1 MNAWAVDGRR
11 PAKPGFVGGCYALV
25 IVMAGASGLAR
36 ADDAVPRRAGRSAAA
51 APRPWLPEGGVA
63 QCLFLPGTG
72 IPMLA
77 MGVRRID
84 DDPEMRGRRL
94 LDLWRQPEESGPGVE
109 PLARVPLFRP
119 LYVYDRRTQG
129 TSTWYLLGDAYVGSP
144 RGWADGRQL
153 HVLESRYGYYFNNP
167 RRLAPGVQLYESRPA
182 AHAALMAQSR
192 ETPQAQP
199 EGVVVAE
206 RLGLKRLKDEVWNPL
221 GQDGVPPFV
230 ELPDDGDARELL
242 ARGLTDTT
250 LTFPFSGDNRL
261 LRLGAVAGGPVD
273 VAELA
278 KKKAEAA
285 ERAGVSI
292 AFVIDETVSMEKYFP
307 QVAAFINENLEL
319 DEGVNIRAAVSWYSD
334 IQKQGDVPYDVH
346 PLRQLIGP
354 GITPVVAEA
363 AKAQLVKDVEGHD
376 RRVTRGLGAQ
386 ERELIYQGLN
396 AAIRVAGFQPGEN
409 AMVFVIGDAADRTD
423 EDGLR
428 RLQDDLIKL
437 LDEYKLQ
444 LAFVQ
449 VGDLGPDF
457 ANQAT
462 EFRNRLPPNLK
473 ESVLVRGVGVGLLKN
488 QLADLRAKME
498 QRRARL
504 LGEIA
509 EMETRN
515 QFSQPGAVLER
526 QLQAAG
532 IDRADYDR
540 QHLQFFTPAWGWLH
554 HPQRAADGPQLRE
567 LVWID
572 EAEAAALLPALVVAV
587 EGLRSTGRIDT
598 DAVRRKLSS
607 VLVERS
613 GHTNAAAALDS
624 AWNALPAD
632 DRTLGR
638 FLRDGLGIRA
648 RNAILFHRGVADPR
662 AEPTREAVNQL
673 LESRTR
679 LGAAR
684 QPGVGWAD
692 AWSVLP

>member
-1 MNAWAVDGRR
+1 MNAAAIDGRSLAR
-11 PAKPGFVGGCYALV
+11 RVFVGGCWALV
-25 IVMAGASGLAR
+25 FVMAGATGLAR
-36 ADDAVPRRAGRSAAA
+36 ADAAVTRRAGRSAAA

-77 MGVRRID
+77 MGVRRIE

-94 LDLWRQPEESGPGVE
+94 LDLWRQPEESGPGVD

-119 LYVYDRRTQG
+119 LYVYDRRTEG

-167 RRLAPGVQLYESRPA
+167 RRLAPGIQLYESRPA
-182 AHAALMAQSR
+182 AHAALMA
-192 ETPQAQP
+192 PPLAP
-199 EGVVVAE
+199 LDGVVVAE
-206 RLGLKRLKDEVWNPL
+206 RLGLKRLKDEAWNPL
-221 GQDGVPPFV
+221 VQDGVPPFV

-242 ARGLTDTT
+242 AQGLTDTT

-307 QVAAFINENLEL
+307 EVAAFIDENLEL
-319 DEGVNIRAAVSWYSD
+319 DEGVNVRVAVSWYSD
-334 IQKQGDVPYDVH
+334 IEELGDVPYDVH
-346 PLRQLIGP
+346 PLKQLIGP
-354 GITPVVAEA
+354 GITSDVAEA
-363 AKAQLVKDVEGHD
+363 TKSQMVKDVGGHD
-376 RRVTRGLGAQ
+376 RRVTRGYGKQA
-386 ERELIYQGLN
+386 RELIYQGLN
-396 AAIRVAGFQPGEN
+396 AAIRRAGFQPGEN
-409 AMVFVIGDAADRTD
+409 AMVFVIGDAADRTEGD
-423 EDGLR
+423 ELR
-428 RLQDDLIKL
+428 KLQDDLIKL
-437 LDEYKLQ
+437 LEEHKLQ

-449 VGDLGPDF
+449 VGNLGPDF

-462 EFRNRLPPNLK
+462 EFRNRLPANLK
-473 ESVLVRGVGVGLLKN
+473 ESVLVRGVGDSSLKN
-488 QLADLRAKME
+488 QLADLRIKME

-515 QFSQPGAVLER
+515 QYSQPGPVLER
-526 QLQAAG
+526 QLQVAG

-540 QHLQFFTPAWGWLH
+540 QHLQFFVPAWGWLH

-572 EAEAAALLPALVVAV
+572 EVEAAALLPALVVAV

-613 GHTNAAAALDS
+613 GHTGAAAALDS
-624 AWNALPAD
+624 AWSALPAD

-638 FLRDGLGIRA
+638 FLRDGLGLRA

-662 AEPTREAVNQL
+662 AEPTREAVNRL

-692 AWSVLP
+692 AWNVLP